1 MEQEPE
7 PPVVEVEEVELDE
20 VVLVPDVLV
29 ELVEPV
35 VVVLSELVELVEP
48 GMVLVELLD
57 DVLEVLEVLPEVVL
71 PEVVLPEVVP
81 PPGDCKPNLAKAP
94 AARRNLPPTRIVYTS
109 PAVNSGT

>member
-71 PEVVLPEVVP
+71 PEVVP